1 MKKYILSLFVIVAA
15 IQTTVA
21 LQENPALFVMDLLK
35 SRTRMKAENGEYGE
49 WKKWEKLDNT
59 MGIYQALNGD
69 GKDVIKF
76 VNMKKK
82 VLFKTYKYSKVD
94 SETKDEVQSMI
105 FEGTD
110 NYNEPI
116 KVVVSY
122 YPSSASLRT
131 AKWLKVTE
139 ISKNYEREYEAKYL

>member
-15 IQTTVA
+15 FQTTVA
-21 LQENPALFVMDLLK
+21 LQDNPALFVIDLLK

-49 WKKWEKLDNT
+49 WKKWEKLDHT
-59 MGIYQALNGD
+59 MGIYQELNGD

-82 VLFKTYKYSKVD
+82 VLFKTYKYSNVD
-94 SETKDEVQSMI
+94 IENKDEIQSMI
-105 FEGTD
+105 YEGTD
-110 NYNEPI
+110 NYNEPV

-122 YPSSASLRT
+122 YPYSASLRT